1 MIQLRF
7 FCAIAQMLLICFATD
22 YTDGTDWFRVITK
35 NKVVHELRAW
45 ITYR

>member
-7 FCAIAQMLLICFATD
+7 FSAIAQILLMCFATD

-35 NKVVHELRAW
+35 SNAAPN
-45 ITYR
+45 